1 MTAIPMRPVPP
12 ASLSAVTVDI
22 NLLVVHD
29 LSEHTLSRIVEFVV
43 EEVPMFPG
51 RAQFLRFP
59 AFLALGLAMLLSG
72 CRHPTISDPRTEPPL
87 VRTAVVQ
94 SNASS
99 LTRSFTG
106 TVAALVQSDLSFR
119 VSGKV
124 LERLVSSGQQVH
136 RGQPLMRLDDV
147 DLRLALNAQQEA
159 VVAAAARA
167 RQATDDET
175 RARTLAADG
184 VEPVAA
190 YERLRDAAEAARA
203 QLRAAEAHAKAAGN
217 ATSYA
222 LLVAEA
228 DGVIMETLAEPGQV
242 VGVGQTV
249 VRLAQH
255 GPREAVVQLP
265 ETLRPA
271 LGSSAQASLYGR
283 AGTVITTHLRELSS
297 AADPLTRTFRA
308 KYVLEGPLADAPLG
322 TTVTVVVPEEGAP
335 RDLRVPI
342 GALFDSGTGPGVWT
356 VTDPPARVTWRPIKV
371 HRIDDE
377 TVSVSEGLNQGDRV
391 VSLGAHV
398 LHEGQEVRLAA
409 ESSGREAAP
418 TRAGRP

>member
-1 MTAIPMRPVPP
+1 
-12 ASLSAVTVDI
+12 
-22 NLLVVHD
+22 
-29 LSEHTLSRIVEFVV
+29 
-43 EEVPMFPG
+43 MFPG

-59 AFLALGLAMLLSG
+59 AFLALGLPLLLSG
-72 CRHPTISDPRTEPPL
+72 CGHPTSRDPRTEPPL

-106 TVAALVQSDLSFR
+106 TVAARVQSDLSFR

-124 LERLVSSGQQVH
+124 LERLVSSGEQVR
-136 RGQPLMRLDDV
+136 RGQPLMRLDNV
-147 DLRLALNAQQEA
+147 DLRLALNAQLEA

-167 RQATDDET
+167 RQATDDEA
-175 RARTLAADG
+175 RARNLAANG
-184 VEPVAA
+184 VEPVATH
-190 YERLRDAAEAARA
+190 ERMRATAQAAQA
-203 QLRAAEAHAKAAGN
+203 QLRAAEAQAKAAHN
-217 ATSYA
+217 ASSYA
-222 LLVAEA
+222 LLVADA
-228 DGVIMETLAEPGQV
+228 DGVIVETLAEPGQV

-283 AGTVITTHLRELSS
+283 AATVITTHLRELSS
-297 AADPLTRTFRA
+297 AADPLTRTFQA
-308 KYVLEGPLADAPLG
+308 KYVLEGPLEDAPLG
-322 TTVTVVVPEEGAP
+322 TTVTIVVPEDGAP

-342 GALFDSGTGPGVWT
+342 GALFDSGAGPGVWA
-356 VTDPPARVTWRPIKV
+356 VIDPRARVTWRPIKV

-398 LHEGQEVRLAA
+398 LHEGQEVRPAA
-409 ESSGREAAP
+409 EASGREAAA
-418 TRAGRP
+418 TRTTGRP